1 MARKLFFLLKATTNA
16 GKVTLTFFKGTPH
29 FESPGGKEAV
39 PVVRVYRLK
48 ADDFQWGADYN
59 EFFDGLDSTAAAL
72 VHEGPLPLVNHRKVE
87 FVDST
92 VTLGSTYAYWVASD
106 QGDPPTGPVAVRLRD
121 PQVWWPHEEVNARLE
136 ALARQWPQRVALRVF
151 GETVMGRP
159 IRGLIAGRSDNAAAA
174 VGVIHAG
181 ESGPEL
187 MIPAVE
193 QILRER
199 PDLLDRVGLAIL
211 PSANIDERERLVHGY
226 ASYLRTNSRGVDLNR
241 NFPVDWDTVECG
253 YGLVSTDPE
262 SMTYR
267 GPAPASEPET
277 RAVMAFLREVQ
288 PKVVFSFHH
297 LASICG
303 TAFLAGKP
311 ASADARDYEERC
323 RRVVAD
329 YTRAFFGGEDRK
341 LTFLFGTTVGGLAT
355 WAGREF
361 NIPAFDLEWPTDE
374 ADQESKLAPRDGT
387 TPQLVRRFAE
397 GHARGLA
404 AVLESLGRK

>member
-1 MARKLFFLLKATTNA
+1 MARNLFFLLRVTANA
-16 GKVTLTFFKGTPH
+16 GRVTLTFFKGTPY
-29 FESPGGKEAV
+29 FESPGGNEAV

-48 ADDFQWGADYN
+48 VDDFQRGADCS
-59 EFFDGLDSTAAAL
+59 EFFDGLDWHAAEL

-87 FVDST
+87 FADST
-92 VTLGSTYAYWVASD
+92 VTIGSTYAFWVGLN
-106 QGDPPTGPVAVRLRD
+106 QGEEPTGPVAVRVRD
-121 PQVWWPHEEVNARLE
+121 HQVWWPNEEVNARLD
-136 ALARQWPQRVALRVF
+136 AIARQWPRRVALKVY

-159 IRGLIAGRSDNAAAA
+159 IRGLVAGSPDNAVAA

-187 MIPAVE
+187 VIPALD
-193 QILRER
+193 QILGEH
-199 PDLLDRVGLAIL
+199 PDLLDRAGLAIL
-211 PSANIDERERLVHGY
+211 PSVNIDERERLVHGY
-226 ASYLRTNSRGVDLNR
+226 PSYLRANSRGVDLNR
-241 NFPVDWDTVECG
+241 NFPTVEYG

-262 SMTYR
+262 SVTYR
-267 GPAPASEPET
+267 GPAQASEPET

-288 PKVVFSFHH
+288 PKVLFSFHH

-303 TAFLAGKP
+303 TTFLAGKP
-311 ASADARDYEERC
+311 AATNVGDYEERC

-329 YTRAFFGGEDRK
+329 YTRGFFGGEDRE
-341 LTFLFGTTVGGLAT
+341 LTFLFGTTSGSLAT

-361 NIPAFDLEWPTDE
+361 NIPAFDLEWPTDK
-374 ADQESKLAPRDGT
+374 ADQEAKRALHDGT

-404 AVLESLGRK
+404 AVLESLTRKQGG